1 MLTTKH
7 LKELISKKKDTLK
20 VSKKNK
26 EKIKVGPT
34 GHAYNVA
41 FLEDLKN
48 AKVKD
53 SVITK
58 SPFRNKSIKNI
69 LSRK

>member
-1 MLTTKH
+1 MIPPKY
-7 LKELISKKKDTLK
+7 LKKIAKKKDT
-20 VSKKNK
+20 
-26 EKIKVGPT
+26 IKVGPT

-48 AKVKD
+48 AKVQD

-58 SPFRNKSIKNI
+58 APFKNKAIKKI
-69 LSRK
+69 VGK

>member
-1 MLTTKH
+1 MLTQKH
-7 LKELISKKKDTLK
+7 LKKIAKKKDT
-20 VSKKNK
+20 
-26 EKIKVGPT
+26 IKVGPT
-34 GHAYNVA
+34 GQAYNVA

-58 SPFRNKSIKNI
+58 APFKNKAIKKI
-69 LSRK
+69 VGK

>member
-1 MLTTKH
+1 MLTPNH
-7 LKELISKKKDTLK
+7 LKKLTSKKKDTLK
-20 VSKKNK
+20 ISNKNK

-34 GHAYNVA
+34 GQAYNVA

-58 SPFRNKSIKNI
+58 APFKNKAIKKI
-69 LSRK
+69 IGK

>member
-1 MLTTKH
+1 MIPPKY
-7 LKELISKKKDTLK
+7 LKKIAKKKDTLK
-20 VSKKNK
+20 VSNKNK

-41 FLEDLKN
+41 FLEDLNN

-58 SPFRNKSIKNI
+58 APFKNKAIKKI
-69 LSRK
+69 VGK